1 MDRESARQEIR
12 RNWRQILQGMSGTA
26 KQRVNGE
33 KSYICPLCG
42 NGSGSSGDGLTK
54 NPRSKGGNGLKCFK
68 CGFSGDIIDLYQQH
82 YGADYNTALSL
93 LAQECGITI
102 DPYRPNAAADF
113 APAADQRRKNRPQE
127 HADRPQEAA
136 AQQGGTNDP
145 AAGKEPQTGAQEA
158 TEQPADYTA
167 YYAECR
173 RRLNDPAARVY
184 LSLRGISQDTAAA
197 YWLGY
202 DPEWSSPTARSRG
215 KNPPTSPRLIIPTS
229 TGHYI
234 ARDTRQDLNDR
245 QKAFAKMNEGSP
257 GIFNER
263 ALYAQD
269 VREIFIAEGA
279 LDALSIIEAGAPAIA
294 LNSTSNA
301 AALLQKLEQKRT
313 PATLILCLDND
324 DAGKRATAEIR
335 AGLQRLN
342 ISHITTDICGSH
354 KDPNEALTA
363 DRAAFCAA
371 IDAARRQAGEKPDN
385 VEYYIKSVMGS
396 DIARFKTDIKTGF
409 GNLDR
414 QAGGLYSGLYVVA
427 AISSLGKTTFCH
439 QLADQIAE
447 AGNDVLFF
455 SMEQS
460 RLEMVSKSLAR
471 RTAQKD
477 INTAVTSLAIRKGY
491 LPQNVQEAVREYTA
505 AVRDRLSIIEG
516 NFSCNISFI
525 GDYIRQY
532 MRRNGAAETGRR
544 PVVFIDYLQILQ
556 PAEDESGKRQTTKET
571 VDSTITELK
580 RLSRELDIT
589 IFIISSVNRAN
600 YLTPIDFES
609 LKESGGIEYTADVIF
624 GLQLQC
630 LNDPVF
636 DKANNIKERR
646 QKVKEAK
653 TATPRKI
660 ELVCLKNRYGVS
672 NYSCYFNYYP
682 AADLF
687 TEDTGADFD
696 SLQEP
701 AQSRRSAGRRI

>member
-1 MDRESARQEIR
+1 MDRESARHEIR
-12 RNWRQILQGMSGTA
+12 RNWRQILQGMTGTA

-54 NPRSKGGNGLKCFK
+54 NPRSKDGNGLKCFK

-82 YGADYNTALSL
+82 YGADYNTALTM

-102 DPYRPNAAADF
+102 DPYRPDAAADF
-113 APAADQRRKNRPQE
+113 APAADQRKK
-127 HADRPQEAA
+127 DRPQERTERPQEATEP
-136 AQQGGTNDP
+136 QGGIIAP
-145 AAGKEPQTGAQEA
+145 AADESAGEA
-158 TEQPADYTA
+158 TEQPADFTG
-167 YYAECR
+167 YYKECR
-173 RRLNDPAARVY
+173 QRLNDPAAQAY
-184 LSLRGISQDTAAA
+184 LSFRGISPDTAAA

-215 KNPPTSPRLIIPTS
+215 KNPPTSPRLIIPTNK
-229 TGHYI
+229 GHYI
-234 ARDTRQDLNDR
+234 ARDTRQQLTDR

-269 VREIFIAEGA
+269 VQEIFIAEGA
-279 LDALSIIEAGAPAIA
+279 IDALSIIEAGAPAIA

-301 AALLQKLEQKRT
+301 AALLQLLERKRT

-324 DAGKRATAEIR
+324 DAGKRASAEIR

-342 ISHITTDICGSH
+342 ISHIAADISGSH

-439 QLADQIAE
+439 QIADQIAE

-491 LPQNVQEAVREYTA
+491 LPQNVKEAVAEYTE
-505 AVRDRLSIIEG
+505 AVKDRLSIIEG

-532 MRRNGAAETGRR
+532 MRRNGAAENGSR
-544 PVVFIDYLQILQ
+544 PVIFIDYLQILQ
-556 PAEDESGKRQTTKET
+556 PAEDENGRRQTTKET
-571 VDSTITELK
+571 VDSTVTELK
-580 RLSRELDIT
+580 RISRELDIT

-609 LKESGGIEYTADVIF
+609 LKESGGIEYTADVIW

-630 LNDPVF
+630 LNDPIF

-653 TATPRKI
+653 AATPRKI
-660 ELVCLKNRYGVS
+660 ELVCLKNRYGVA

-687 TEDTGADFD
+687 TECNGAELDFTD
-696 SLQEP
+696 LP
-701 AQSRRSAGRRI
+701 AAGIRSTGRRI

>member
-12 RNWRQILQGMSGTA
+12 RNWRQILQGMTGTA

-42 NGSGSSGDGLTK
+42 NGSGSSGDGLTR
-54 NPRSKGGNGLKCFK
+54 NPKSAGGNGLKCFK
-68 CGFSGDIIDLYQQH
+68 CGFSGDVIDLYQQH
-82 YGADYNTALSL
+82 TGADYNTALTL
-93 LAQECGITI
+93 LAQEIGVTI
-102 DPYRPNAAADF
+102 DPYRPDAAADF
-113 APAADQRRKNRPQE
+113 APAADPGRRNRPQE
-127 HADRPQEAA
+127 RTERPQSHETAQAGINAPAAEKSPQEAA
-136 AQQGGTNDP
+136 QD
-145 AAGKEPQTGAQEA
+145 A

-167 YYAECR
+167 YYKECR
-173 RRLNDPAARVY
+173 QRLNDPAAQAY
-184 LSLRGISQDTAAA
+184 LSFRGISAETAAA

-215 KNPPTSPRLIIPTS
+215 KNPPTSPRLIIPTTS
-229 TGHYI
+229 GHYI
-234 ARDTRQDLNDR
+234 ARDTRQQLTDR

-263 ALYAQD
+263 ALYAQEAQ
-269 VREIFIAEGA
+269 EIFIAEGA
-279 LDALSIIEAGAPAIA
+279 IDALSIIEAGAPAIA

-301 AALLQKLEQKRT
+301 AALLQKLEQRRT
-313 PATLILCLDND
+313 AATLVICLDND
-324 DAGKRATAEIR
+324 EAGKRAAAEIK

-342 ISHITTDICGSH
+342 ISHITGDICGSH

-371 IDAARRQAGEKPDN
+371 IEAARRQAGKKPDN
-385 VEYYIKSVMGS
+385 VELYIKSAMGS
-396 DIARFKTDIKTGF
+396 DIARFKREVKTGYR
-409 GNLDR
+409 NLDE

-439 QLADQIAE
+439 QIADQIA
-447 AGNDVLFF
+447 AGGTDVLFF

-477 INTAVTSLAIRKGY
+477 MNRAVTSLAIRKGY
-491 LPQNVQEAVREYTA
+491 LPEQVKEAVQEYTEAVK
-505 AVRDRLSIIEG
+505 DRLSIIEG

-525 GDYIRQY
+525 GDYVRQY
-532 MRRNGAAETGRR
+532 MRRNGAAETGRK
-544 PVVFIDYLQILQ
+544 PVIFIDYLQILQ
-556 PAEDESGKRQTTKET
+556 PAEDENGRRQTTKET
-571 VDSTITELK
+571 IDSTITELK

-589 IFIISSVNRAN
+589 IFVISSVNRAN

-609 LKESGGIEYTADVIF
+609 LKESGGIEYTSDVIW

-630 LNDPVF
+630 LNDPIF
-636 DKANNIKERR
+636 DKANNLKERR

-653 TATPRKI
+653 AATPRKI
-660 ELVCLKNRYGVS
+660 ELVCLKNRYGIA

-687 TEDTGADFD
+687 TEDAGADFD
-696 SLQEP
+696 TLPEP
-701 AQSRRSAGRRI
+701 AQSRSTGRRI

>member
-1 MDRESARQEIR
+1 M
-12 RNWRQILQGMSGTA
+12 QGMSGTA

-42 NGSGSSGDGLTK
+42 NGSGSSGDGLTR
-54 NPRSKGGNGLKCFK
+54 NPKSAGGNGLKCFK
-68 CGFSGDIIDLYQQH
+68 CGFSGDIIDLYMQQ

-93 LAQECGITI
+93 LAQECCITI
-102 DPYRPNAAADF
+102 DPYRPDAAADF
-113 APAADQRRKNRPQE
+113 APAADPGRRNATQERTGQPQSHE
-127 HADRPQEAA
+127 T
-136 AQQGGTNDP
+136 AQAGINAP
-145 AAGKEPQTGAQEA
+145 ATDKSPQEA
-158 TEQPADYTA
+158 TEPPTDFTA
-167 YYAECR
+167 YYKECAQ
-173 RRLNDPAARVY
+173 RLDDPAAQAY
-184 LSLRGISQDTAAA
+184 LSLRGISTETAAA

-202 DPEWSSPTARSRG
+202 DPAWSSPKARSRG
-215 KNPPTSPRLIIPTS
+215 KNPPESPRLIIPTS
-229 TGHYI
+229 RGHYI
-234 ARDTRQDLNDR
+234 ARDTRQQLTER
-245 QKAFAKMNEGSP
+245 QKPFAKMNEGSP

-263 ALYAQD
+263 ALYAQE
-269 VREIFIAEGA
+269 VQEIFIAEGA
-279 LDALSIIEAGAPAIA
+279 IDALSIIEAGAPAIA

-313 PATLILCLDND
+313 AATLILCLDND
-324 DAGKRATAEIR
+324 EAGKRAAAEIR

-342 ISHITTDICGSH
+342 ISHIAADICGSH

-371 IDAARRQAGEKPDN
+371 IEAARRQAGKKPDN
-385 VEYYIKSVMGS
+385 VEYYINAIMGS
-396 DIARFKTDIKTGF
+396 DIARFKREIKTGYR
-409 GNLDR
+409 NLDE

-447 AGNDVLFF
+447 AGHDVLFF

-477 INTAVTSLAIRKGY
+477 LATAVTSLAIRKGY
-491 LPQNVQEAVREYTA
+491 LPQQVQEAVKEYTE
-505 AVRDRLSIIEG
+505 AVKDRLSIIEG

-532 MRRNGAAETGRR
+532 MRRNEAAKTGRR
-544 PVVFIDYLQILQ
+544 PVIFIDYLQILQ
-556 PAEDESGKRQTTKET
+556 PAEDETGRRQSTKET

-609 LKESGGIEYTADVIF
+609 LKESGGIEYTADVIW

-630 LNDPVF
+630 LNDPIF
-636 DKANNIKERR
+636 DKANNLKERR
-646 QKVKEAK
+646 EKVKESKA
-653 TATPRKI
+653 ATPRKI
-660 ELVCLKNRYGVS
+660 ELVCLKNRYGIA

-687 TEDTGADFD
+687 AEDAGAEFAA
-696 SLQEP
+696 LEP
-701 AQSRRSAGRRI
+701 AQSRPAGRRI

>member
-1 MDRESARQEIR
+1 MDRESARHEIR

-33 KSYICPLCG
+33 KSYICPICG

-54 NPRSKGGNGLKCFK
+54 NPRSKDGNGLKCFK

-82 YGADYNTALSL
+82 YGADYNTALTM

-102 DPYRPNAAADF
+102 DPYRPDAAADF
-113 APAADQRRKNRPQE
+113 APAADQRKKDRPQE
-127 HADRPQEAA
+127 RTERPQEAA
-136 AQQGGTNDP
+136 EPQGGIIAP
-145 AAGKEPQTGAQEA
+145 AADKSAGEGAGEA
-158 TEQPADYTA
+158 TEPPTDFTG
-167 YYAECR
+167 YYKECR
-173 RRLNDPAARVY
+173 QRLNDPAAQAY
-184 LSLRGISQDTAAA
+184 LSFRGISPDTAAA

-215 KNPPTSPRLIIPTS
+215 KNPPTSPRLIIPTNK
-229 TGHYI
+229 GHYI
-234 ARDTRQDLNDR
+234 ARDTRQQLTDR

-257 GIFNER
+257 GIFNEQ

-269 VREIFIAEGA
+269 VQEIFIAEGA
-279 LDALSIIEAGAPAIA
+279 IDALSIIEAGAPAIA

-324 DAGKRATAEIR
+324 DAGKRASAEIR

-342 ISHITTDICGSH
+342 ISHIAADISGSH

-371 IDAARRQAGEKPDN
+371 IEAARRQTGKRPDN

-396 DIARFKTDIKTGF
+396 DIARFKTDIKTGYR
-409 GNLDR
+409 NLDE
-414 QAGGLYSGLYVVA
+414 QAGGLYAGLYVVA

-447 AGNDVLFF
+447 GGHDVLFF

-477 INTAVTSLAIRKGY
+477 LNTAVTSLAIRKGY
-491 LPQNVQEAVREYTA
+491 LPQNVKEAVAEYTE
-505 AVRDRLSIIEG
+505 AVKDRLSIIEG

-532 MRRNGAAETGRR
+532 MRRNGAAENGSR
-544 PVVFIDYLQILQ
+544 PVIFIDYLQILQ
-556 PAEDESGKRQTTKET
+556 PAEDENGRRQTTKET
-571 VDSTITELK
+571 VDSTVTELK
-580 RLSRELDIT
+580 RISRELDIT

-609 LKESGGIEYTADVIF
+609 LKESGGIEYTADVIW

-630 LNDPVF
+630 LNDPIF

-653 TATPRKI
+653 AATPRKI
-660 ELVCLKNRYGVS
+660 ELVCLKNRYGVA

-687 TEDTGADFD
+687 TECSGAELDFT
-696 SLQEP
+696 P
-701 AQSRRSAGRRI
+701 AAPAARKAGRKI